1 MKKLVLV
8 LLLLS
13 PLTLYAQNNEIEQIK
28 RELTIAEEDLAAVN
42 QMNSG
47 SIKYKFAILGAKN
60 KVKELKK
67 KLAEAQKRANN
78 SNQQSTYSPSNIPLS
93 SSNRHFYS
101 TPPEIPYNNP
111 LYFKSSKDGTI
122 IEFYMGICNL
132 PIGTS
137 YTICVSPL
145 AFYTMAL
152 APMNIQQDCFEFNKQ
167 IYMNSYR
174 CKLARDL
181 SWVALYCSFGGMGE
195 QLFDLRATK
204 DEYDVF
210 KKRFDETT
218 NILNRMAP
226 PQITQP
232 VPGNDS
238 RYNNP
243 NNSNYNTCR
252 ICGGSGICTSCGG
265 TGGEWRDTGYYTGS
279 NTKSWIDCGSC
290 RGSKQCFNCFGT
302 GRQ

>member
-1 MKKLVLV
+1 MKKLVLIM
-8 LLLLS
+8 LLLS

-42 QMNSG
+42 QMGNG
-47 SIKYKFAILGAKN
+47 SINDAFVKLRAKM
-60 KVKELKK
+60 
-67 KLAEAQKRANN
+67 KLAEAQKKANN
-78 SNQQSTYSPSNIPLS
+78 SNQQAYSPSNS
-93 SSNRHFYS
+93 TSSNRHFYS
-101 TPPEIPYNNP
+101 TPPEIPYNDP
-111 LYFKSSKDGTI
+111 LYFKSSKNGMVV
-122 IEFYMGICNL
+122 EFYMGVCNL

-145 AFYTMAL
+145 AFYTMVL
-152 APMNIQQDCFEFNKQ
+152 ASMNIRQDCFEFNKQ
-167 IYMNSYR
+167 IYMHSYR

-181 SWVALYCSFGGMGE
+181 SWVALYSSFGGIGE

-204 DEYDVF
+204 DEYEVF

-218 NILNRMAP
+218 NILNGMTP
-226 PQITQP
+226 PQTTQP

-243 NNSNYNTCR
+243 NNSNYNICR
-252 ICGGSGICTSCGG
+252 ICGGTKICTSCGG

-279 NTKSWIDCGSC
+279 NTKSWIPCGSC
-290 RGSKQCFNCFGT
+290 HGSRQCFNCFGT